1 MTGSHYVLNAI
12 NNMIHKLTVVIPHR
26 MTETPDVTVNSL
38 AEGSFQ
44 DYKLVIVPDQNK
56 GVQWARNEGFKQV
69 DTEFTLFSDNDIAWH
84 TEALKTLVEVLE
96 RTPRASYSYGRYY
109 LGKDLWSHEAWNP
122 YLLKQRN
129 YISTMSV
136 VRTADLKLLGDK
148 PWDEKIHRLQDW
160 DLWLTLLKQGKRGV
174 YVEDLI
180 FTTPLKDGISHNGM
194 DYLDAILLVRKK
206 HGID

>member
-1 MTGSHYVLNAI
+1 MDKNI
-12 NNMIHKLTVVIPHR
+12 PKLTVVIPHR
-26 MTETPDVTVNSL
+26 MTETPDLTVNSL
-38 AEGSFQ
+38 AKGSFQ

-56 GVQWARNEGFKQV
+56 GSQWARNEGFKQV
-69 DTEFTLFSDNDIAWH
+69 DTEFVLFSDNDIQWQ
-84 TEALKTLVEVLE
+84 TEALQTLVEVLE
-96 RTPRASYSYGRYY
+96 RTPKASYSYGRYL

-122 YLLKQRN
+122 QLLKQHN

-136 VRTADLKLLGDK
+136 IRTADL
-148 PWDEKIHRLQDW
+148 PNPPFDEKINRLQDW
-160 DLWLTLLKQGKRGV
+160 DLWLTMLEQGKRGV

-194 DYLDAILLVRKK
+194 DYLDAMLIVKKK